1 MWLVNIHMQFDDKK
15 HDKCRGED
23 FVKLKKY
30 AMEILY
36 YGKKEKKRVNR
47 SQQLKRVI
55 YMIIIQTTT
64 YVSNNL
70 NMILT

>member
-1 MWLVNIHMQFDDKK
+1 
-15 HDKCRGED
+15 
-23 FVKLKKY
+23 
-30 AMEILY
+30 MEILY